1 MSVAILPLST
11 SNGWPPSVAG
21 IVQVRAWAERE
32 RGGKGRGRGRGIITT
47 EALLAPL
54 LLLSASNGW
63 PPSVAG
69 IVQVR
74 GGGDRKREAGEDGPS
89 QSSFLKGY
97 LITPIAVSSSPTH
110 LPLLS
115 PSSPPRSLPLLPSQ
129 SSFLWGYLIT
139 PIMPNS
145 RFTPPRPPMPSPP
158 PSPPFPSPPSQSSFL
173 WGYLITPII
182 GGSLADRYGG
192 RPVLAAGLALWSL
205 ATLLTPSAAAH
216 SLGALLTVRA
226 VMGLGE
232 GVALPC
238 MNHMVSRE
246 EESMGYRYLLRRLP
260 CGQHAGAAVS
270 ALAHGPSTPSTPSTP
285 MSPFHHNPCTPYVP
299 ENRRA
304 WAVGIC
310 FAGFHVGSMLGLL
323 SAPSLMALP
332 GLGLTGPFLIFGA
345 LGLLWLALW
354 LLLVPA
360 DAAAAPSASA
370 ASCAHSF
377 ESTQKV
383 PGDAPAAPSAS
394 AASGAVS
401 GGQLDGKQRMQS
413 GSRVTV
419 WQLLSHP
426 ASWAII
432 IANTVNNWGYFILL
446 SWMPL
451 YFNQVLHTDIR
462 QAAWFSVGPWAV
474 MAGMGL
480 LAAQMAGSLSSHTLP
495 LTVTPPHIRSHSALT
510 PPGAAHGHQAGSVV
524 QCGAMGG
531 HGGDGAARSR
541 GGEPHGGQTGHDPH
555 RRAQSHAAA
564 SLLLLLTRM
573 ATGPLA
579 ALCLTAALFSESL
592 ICHHA
597 LFRTAGF
604 LGPAASL
611 LLLTRMTSAPL
622 AALCL
627 TAALGL
633 SAFSQAGWLLNHK
646 DIAPRHVGLLHG
658 LSNTAGT
665 LAGITSTVAT
675 GFMVEQLGSFHAV
688 LAVTAALYVL
698 ATAFWLAYATADVVF
713 P

>member
-89 QSSFLKGY
+89 HPPSFL
-97 LITPIAVSSSPTH
+97 
-110 LPLLS
+110 LPMGLS
-115 PSSPPRSLPLLPSQ
+115 H
-129 SSFLWGYLIT
+129 
-139 PIMPNS
+139 
-145 RFTPPRPPMPSPP
+145 
-158 PSPPFPSPPSQSSFL
+158 
-173 WGYLITPII
+173 TPII

-238 MNHMVSRE
+238 MNHMVSR
-246 EESMGYRYLLRRLP
+246 
-260 CGQHAGAAVS
+260 
-270 ALAHGPSTPSTPSTP
+270 
-285 MSPFHHNPCTPYVP
+285 YVP

>member
-21 IVQVRAWAERE
+21 IVQ
-32 RGGKGRGRGRGIITT
+32 
-47 EALLAPL
+47 
-54 LLLSASNGW
+54 
-63 PPSVAG
+63 
-69 IVQVR
+69 
-74 GGGDRKREAGEDGPS
+74 PS

-97 LITPIAVSSSPTH
+97 LITPIAVSSSPTHLPLLSPSSPPRSLPLLPSQSSFLWGYLITSIAVSSSPTH

-238 MNHMVSRE
+238 MNHMVSR
-246 EESMGYRYLLRRLP
+246 
-260 CGQHAGAAVS
+260 
-270 ALAHGPSTPSTPSTP
+270 
-285 MSPFHHNPCTPYVP
+285 YVP

-474 MAGMGL
+474 LHTDIRQAAWFSAGPWAVMAGMGL
-480 LAAQMAGSLSSHTLP
+480 LAAGVANRMEGRQGM
-495 LTVTPPHIRSHSALT
+495 
-510 PPGAAHGHQAGSVV
+510 
-524 QCGAMGG
+524 
-531 HGGDGAARSR
+531 
-541 GGEPHGGQTGHDPH
+541 
-555 RRAQSHAAA
+555 
-564 SLLLLLTRM
+564 TR
-573 ATGPLA
+573 
-579 ALCLTAALFSESL
+579 TAV
-592 ICHHA
+592 
-597 LFRTAGF
+597 RKVMQTAGF

-646 DIAPRHVGLLHG
+646 PSRVAPQPQGARSATLLSTPRFLHRLISHSSSLL
-658 LSNTAGT
+658 LSA
-665 LAGITSTVAT
+665 
-675 GFMVEQLGSFHAV
+675 
-688 LAVTAALYVL
+688 
-698 ATAFWLAYATADVVF
+698 
-713 P
+713 

>member
-1 MSVAILPLST
+1 
-11 SNGWPPSVAG
+11 
-21 IVQVRAWAERE
+21 
-32 RGGKGRGRGRGIITT
+32 
-47 EALLAPL
+47 
-54 LLLSASNGW
+54 
-63 PPSVAG
+63 
-69 IVQVR
+69 
-74 GGGDRKREAGEDGPS
+74 
-89 QSSFLKGY
+89 
-97 LITPIAVSSSPTH
+97 
-110 LPLLS
+110 
-115 PSSPPRSLPLLPSQ
+115 
-129 SSFLWGYLIT
+129 
-139 PIMPNS
+139 MPNS

-238 MNHMVSRE
+238 MNHMVSR
-246 EESMGYRYLLRRLP
+246 
-260 CGQHAGAAVS
+260 
-270 ALAHGPSTPSTPSTP
+270 
-285 MSPFHHNPCTPYVP
+285 YVP

-646 DIAPRHVGLLHG
+646 VRALQPSPSAPHSPPLQPPSPTLTLSLTALSLL
-658 LSNTAGT
+658 L
-665 LAGITSTVAT
+665 LA
-675 GFMVEQLGSFHAV
+675 
-688 LAVTAALYVL
+688 
-698 ATAFWLAYATADVVF
+698 
-713 P
+713 